1 MDQKA
6 LVRIIAGR
14 QFLLVLHFGTTL
26 RSRVLSPEFPHFHR
40 GHTSRNPP
48 GPRIGTDRPI
58 SAVSIK
64 WAIDQEG
71 AFEKVLLTSAICC
84 IRLYL
89 LPPGPGTSSAARP
102 EMNAIT
108 LNNPAARAAQER
120 WERLRSHKRIISR
133 VKLLVE
139 WEESGSKAQ
148 ANAVTVDVS
157 HSGCMAV
164 VGADLPLHKR
174 VRLVHPE
181 TGRKADAEVVWR
193 SHEAWDAGFELVK
206 PDASFWGLK

>member
-1 MDQKA
+1 MTTSIASNSVAVA
-6 LVRIIAGR
+6 L
-14 QFLLVLHFGTTL
+14 
-26 RSRVLSPEFPHFHR
+26 
-40 GHTSRNPP
+40 
-48 GPRIGTDRPI
+48 
-58 SAVSIK
+58 
-64 WAIDQEG
+64 
-71 AFEKVLLTSAICC
+71 
-84 IRLYL
+84 
-89 LPPGPGTSSAARP
+89 
-102 EMNAIT
+102 
-108 LNNPAARAAQER
+108 QER
-120 WERLRSHKRIISR
+120 WERLRSHKRTISR

-139 WEESGSKAQ
+139 WEQGGEHER

-174 VRLVHPE
+174 VRLIHPG

>member
-1 MDQKA
+1 
-6 LVRIIAGR
+6 LN
-14 QFLLVLHFGTTL
+14 FC
-26 RSRVLSPEFPHFHR
+26 HR
-40 GHTSRNPP
+40 
-48 GPRIGTDRPI
+48 PRGNSSERPVMTASI
-58 SAVSIK
+58 VS
-64 WAIDQEG
+64 
-71 AFEKVLLTSAICC
+71 
-84 IRLYL
+84 
-89 LPPGPGTSSAARP
+89 
-102 EMNAIT
+102 
-108 LNNPAARAAQER
+108 NPAATALKER

-139 WEESGSKAQ
+139 WEQGGAKES

-174 VRLVHPE
+174 VRLIHPE

-206 PDASFWGLK
+206 PDPSFWNLK

>member
-1 MDQKA
+1 MSTS
-6 LVRIIAGR
+6 IA
-14 QFLLVLHFGTTL
+14 T
-26 RSRVLSPEFPHFHR
+26 
-40 GHTSRNPP
+40 
-48 GPRIGTDRPI
+48 
-58 SAVSIK
+58 
-64 WAIDQEG
+64 
-71 AFEKVLLTSAICC
+71 
-84 IRLYL
+84 
-89 LPPGPGTSSAARP
+89 
-102 EMNAIT
+102 
-108 LNNPAARAAQER
+108 NPAATALQER
-120 WERLRSHKRIISR
+120 WERLRSHKRTISR

-139 WEESGSKAQ
+139 WEQGGAPEC

-174 VRLVHPE
+174 VRLIHPG

>member
-1 MDQKA
+1 MSTS
-6 LVRIIAGR
+6 IA
-14 QFLLVLHFGTTL
+14 T
-26 RSRVLSPEFPHFHR
+26 
-40 GHTSRNPP
+40 
-48 GPRIGTDRPI
+48 
-58 SAVSIK
+58 
-64 WAIDQEG
+64 
-71 AFEKVLLTSAICC
+71 
-84 IRLYL
+84 
-89 LPPGPGTSSAARP
+89 
-102 EMNAIT
+102 
-108 LNNPAARAAQER
+108 NPAASALQER
-120 WERLRSHKRIISR
+120 WERLRSHKRTISR

-139 WEESGSKAQ
+139 WEQGGAPER

-174 VRLVHPE
+174 VRLIHPG